1 MSPNDELLTGNFL
14 TVDSKRNRQSHAYRP
29 ASFNAAIVRNLHVTR
44 TLKEQNHLR
53 DVLILPL
60 LGQFTTCSLWRESL
74 ILKAKAEQRDKEEKM
89 RASDA
94 LEQNLL

>member
-1 MSPNDELLTGNFL
+1 
-14 TVDSKRNRQSHAYRP
+14 
-29 ASFNAAIVRNLHVTR
+29 
-44 TLKEQNHLR
+44 
-53 DVLILPL
+53 